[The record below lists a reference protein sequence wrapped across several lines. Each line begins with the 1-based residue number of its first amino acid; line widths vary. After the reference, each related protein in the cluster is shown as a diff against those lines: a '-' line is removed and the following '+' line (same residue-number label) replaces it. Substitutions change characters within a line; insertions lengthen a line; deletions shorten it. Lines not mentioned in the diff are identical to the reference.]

1 MLTILSAGNMPKI
14 YESPDGGQT
23 VYVRELGGKE
33 KKIDYISPALKA
45 DMKETLLTQ
54 EWLDIRHAAKENPAL
69 QKSVDH
75 LIMMYRLIKNGNSE
89 T

>member
-1 MLTILSAGNMPKI
+1 MPKI

-23 VYVRELGGKE
+23 VFVREMGSKI
-33 KKIDYISPALKA
+33 KKLDYVSPSLKA

-54 EWLDIRHAAKENPAL
+54 EWLEIRHAAKSNPAL

-75 LIMMYRLIKNGNSE
+75 IIMMYRLMQNGNSK

>member
-1 MLTILSAGNMPKI
+1 MPRI

-23 VYVRELGGKE
+23 VYVRELGGRE
-33 KKIDYISPALKA
+33 KRLDYVSPALKA

-54 EWLDIRHAAKENPAL
+54 EWLEIRHAAKDSPAL

-75 LIMMYRLIKNGNSE
+75 LIMLYRLMKNGNSE

>member
-1 MLTILSAGNMPKI
+1 MPQI

-23 VYVRELGGKE
+23 VYVREMGSKV
-33 KKIDYISPALKA
+33 KKLHYVSPAAKA
-45 DMKETLLTQ
+45 EMKETLLTQ
-54 EWLDIRHAAKENPAL
+54 EWLDIRHLAKENPAL

-75 LIMMYRLIKNGNSE
+75 LILMYRLIKNGNSE

>member
-1 MLTILSAGNMPKI
+1 MPKI